1 MSATVTDAPSASRR
15 RDWVLLDDT
24 HPAAI
29 VLGVAILLWIVVFGV
44 LVWRRHE
51 LYGTIDFDL
60 GIHDQS
66 IWQLSRGHWFTTVR
80 GLPIFGH
87 HATFGYFLLV
97 PFYWLGAGPQFIDL
111 LQVVVLALGAVPI
124 YLLARDRL
132 RSPWAALVPG
142 LVWLLQ
148 PSVQW
153 FTWETFHPEVIAIVA
168 VLCAYLAAERNRIG
182 AYWVFVFLAIIW
194 KEDLALL
201 FIGLGLLYLL
211 RKRWRL
217 GAATIAVGAIWFAAF
232 AMVMVPHLAGGR
244 TVYGPLYG
252 KLGDS
257 PGEVM
262 KTAITDPG
270 AVASRLK
277 QNGSGSYAVELM
289 APMAFTPLAAPGL
302 LLLGVPQ
309 AIVNLLS
316 TANFTWD
323 VRYHYAALPVVALA
337 LGMVEGIAVA
347 RSTLPET
354 GRPALDGARRHA
366 RVRAV
371 RHPRLGAVAGERA
384 LSRRLLADRGR
395 ARHRG
400 QVACSRGDPEGRRRE
415 RGLQP
420 RTPPRAPPAHLHVP
434 EPVDL
439 EQLRRRRHRASR
451 PGRRAVARGEHVPAR
466 PPEPYVARL
475 TGQQRPVRRR
485 LVRPRRD
492 GRPPREAAGL
502 MPDRARDSHPIA
514 RLDC

>member
-1 MSATVTDAPSASRR
+1 MSAPAV
-15 RDWVLLDDT
+15 
-24 HPAAI
+24 HPAELA
-29 VLGVAILLWIVVFGV
+29 LGVAVVLWIVVFGT

-66 IWQLSRGHWFTTVR
+66 IWQLAHGHWFTTVR

-111 LQVVVLALGAVPI
+111 LQVVVLALGAIPI
-124 YLLARDRL
+124 FVLARDRL
-132 RSPWAALVPG
+132 TSQWAALVPA

-153 FTWETFHPEVIAIVA
+153 FAWETFHPEVIAIVA

-201 FIGLGLLYLL
+201 FIGLGLLYVL

-217 GAATIAVGAIWFAAF
+217 GAATIAVGTIWFAAF

-257 PGEVM
+257 PGEVA
-262 KTAITDPG
+262 KTAVTDPG

-277 QNGSGSYAVELM
+277 QNGAGSYGVELM

-302 LLLGVPQ
+302 LLLGAPQ

-337 LGMVEGIAVA
+337 LGMVEGIGAIDRWLRRKRMASGRWVMLAVTLGFAVFATHAWGPSPVSVRYHDGYWPAADGGIDAAAKSAAVA
-347 RSTLPET
+347 RIPNGAGVSADYNLVPHLAHRQLIYTFPNPWISSNYGVDGTEHPDPGAVQWLAINTFLLDLPSRTLLDSLVSSGQFVVDSYE
-354 GRPALDGARRHA
+354 DGAMVAH
-366 RVRAV
+366 RVK
-371 RHPRLGAVAGERA
+371 
-384 LSRRLLADRGR
+384 
-395 ARHRG
+395 
-400 QVACSRGDPEGRRRE
+400 
-415 RGLQP
+415 
-420 RTPPRAPPAHLHVP
+420 PPA
-434 EPVDL
+434 
-439 EQLRRRRHRASR
+439 
-451 PGRRAVARGEHVPAR
+451 
-466 PPEPYVARL
+466 
-475 TGQQRPVRRR
+475 
-485 LVRPRRD
+485 
-492 GRPPREAAGL
+492 
-502 MPDRARDSHPIA
+502 
-514 RLDC
+514 

>member
-1 MSATVTDAPSASRR
+1 MSATVAERPATTRR

-29 VLGVAILLWIVVFGV
+29 VLGVAILLWIAVFGV

-124 YLLARDRL
+124 YVLARDRL

-201 FIGLGLLYLL
+201 FIGLGLLYLV

-252 KLGDS
+252 TLGDS
-257 PGEVM
+257 PGQVA
-262 KTAITDPG
+262 KTAVTDPG
-270 AVASRLK
+270 AVASRLE
-277 QNGSGSYAVELM
+277 QNGAGSYAVELM

-302 LLLGVPQ
+302 LLLGAPQ

-337 LGMVEGIAVA
+337 LGMVEGIAFLDRRFRRRAGPRWTVLMVTLVFALFATHAWGPSPVSVRYHDGYWPIAGGTDTAAKSQAVA
-347 RSTLPET
+347 EIPKDAAVSADYNLVPHLAHR
-354 GRPALDGARRHA
+354 ALIYTFPNPWTSSNYGVDGTE
-366 RVRAV
+366 
-371 RHPRLGAVAGERA
+371 HPDPGAVQWLAVNTF
-384 LSRRLLADRGR
+384 LLDLPSRTLLDSLVGSGQFVVDSYDQGVMVA
-395 ARHRG
+395 HR
-400 QVACSRGDPEGRRRE
+400 VK
-415 RGLQP
+415 
-420 RTPPRAPPAHLHVP
+420 PPN
-434 EPVDL
+434 
-439 EQLRRRRHRASR
+439 
-451 PGRRAVARGEHVPAR
+451 
-466 PPEPYVARL
+466 
-475 TGQQRPVRRR
+475 
-485 LVRPRRD
+485 
-492 GRPPREAAGL
+492 
-502 MPDRARDSHPIA
+502 
-514 RLDC
+514 